1 MNNSARLLILGVVL
15 VLTGCGGG
23 GTTPTQAQQETTPTT
38 RASDLAS
45 LQAAVRRALAEN
57 SALSLYTL
65 WHDELPSWAQ
75 HSTRGPALAELRTSA
90 VQRRRQ
96 GIHIKHLSGQLEI
109 VSVRLDP
116 SYTRASAVVRAHD
129 RVRPYRAGKPI
140 GRAIDSN
147 EHARIELHRLGQAA
161 RFVVWKVVLLS

>member
-1 MNNSARLLILGVVL
+1 MNNSARLLILGAVL
-15 VLTGCGGG
+15 ALTGCGGA
-23 GTTPTQAQQETTPTT
+23 GTTPTHGQHETTATT
-38 RASDLAS
+38 RPADLTS
-45 LQAAVRRALAEN
+45 LDAAVRRALAEN

-65 WHDELPSWAQ
+65 WHDELPSWA
-75 HSTRGPALAELRTSA
+75 HNSTRGPALAELRMSA

-96 GIHIKHLSGQLEI
+96 GIHIKHLSGRLEI

-116 SYTRASAVVRAHD
+116 SYARATAVVRAHD
-129 RVRPYRAGKPI
+129 RVRPYRAGKPL
-140 GRAIDSN
+140 GGAIDSN